1 MTVRYPVFMNK
12 NIKEELED
20 VKSELNYEKK
30 QMKELLNQIKQ

>member
-30 QMKELLNQIKQ
+30 